1 MSRFLYRVRV
11 VTRTFFMSRP
21 LHCAVVL
28 GFVVLA
34 LTPAPARAHG
44 RLKRS
49 VPEAGAH
56 LAETPRQLRLEFSE
70 TPELTFTTVRL
81 LTRDGRDIPLAAL
94 TYASDS
100 RRAVIATVRGAMEAG
115 TYTVL
120 WQMAGDDGH
129 PVRGRFEFVVAPG
142 AIGAGVPPSGSL
154 TTRAE
159 TSPLGVAAATSA
171 AAMQDSM
178 AGRVHQ
184 DPVSMPES
192 NGFGADSPL
201 YVALR
206 WLQYAALLLVIGA
219 VSFRFLVLGFL
230 RRDLLSEGEEA
241 EPAFAADAE
250 QRAARIGYVAVGVL
264 GATLLLRL
272 GAQSYAMHGSSEALN
287 GGLVATMVAR
297 TMWGWGWLLQLV
309 GVLLVGLGYHRARG
323 EARNV
328 LSGEGSVMRS
338 ERGPWWTV
346 AALGALIAAFS
357 PAFSGHAASAPSLR
371 ALAVLAD
378 GVHVLG
384 ASSWLGTLALVLLA
398 GLPAVTRQ
406 VAEVRGPLVRS
417 LINAYSPVALVSAGV
432 ATTTGVFAAWL
443 HVGTIPNLWGTRYGI
458 TLLVKLTVLGVVAL
472 TGFYNWRFVKPR
484 LGTEAATVHLVRS
497 ARVEIA
503 VAIIVL
509 LVTAVLVASPTS
521 MDMTM

>member
-1 MSRFLYRVRV
+1 V
-11 VTRTFFMSRP
+11 VTRAFFTSRA

-28 GFVVLA
+28 GFITIG
-34 LTPAPARAHG
+34 LTPAPAWAHG

-70 TPELTFTTVRL
+70 APELMFTTVRL

-94 TYASDS
+94 TFAPDS
-100 RRAVIATVRGAMEAG
+100 RRAVIATVRGAMGAG

-129 PVRGRFEFVVAPG
+129 AVRGRFEFVVAPG
-142 AIGAGVPPSGSL
+142 AIGAGVSPSGSL
-154 TTRAE
+154 TAGAE
-159 TSPLGVAAATSA
+159 TSSSGAAAAASA

-178 AGRVHQ
+178 AGGVHH

-192 NGFGADSPL
+192 NGFGADSPP
-201 YVALR
+201 YVVLR

-230 RRDLLSEGEEA
+230 RRDLLSQGEGA

-250 QRAARIGYVAVGVL
+250 YRAARIGYVAAGVL

-272 GAQSYAMHGSSEALN
+272 GAQSYAMHGASDAFN

-297 TMWGWGWLLQLV
+297 TIWGWGWLLELV
-309 GVLLVGLGYHRARG
+309 GVLLAGLGYYRARG
-323 EARNV
+323 DARNV
-328 LSGEGSVMRS
+328 LWGESRVIGR
-338 ERGPWWTV
+338 ERGLWWTV

-357 PAFSGHAASAPSLR
+357 PALSGHAASAPSMR
-371 ALAVLAD
+371 AFAVLAD

-417 LINAYSPVALVSAGV
+417 LINAYSPVALASAGV
-432 ATTTGVFAAWL
+432 AATTGVFAAWL
-443 HVGTIPNLWGTRYGI
+443 HVGTIPNLWSTRYGI

-472 TGFYNWRFVKPR
+472 TGFHNWRFVKPR
-484 LGTEAATVHLVRS
+484 LGTDAATVHLVRS